1 MLLSPESKKKRV
13 TSEGEINPLGN
24 RNSSPLRRMLKN
36 ALTLSFVHRI
46 IRTFPPTTT
55 AGTEE
60 KRGARERSFL
70 LDVRNQIVITRTVR
84 TTSAVSR
91 TESKKRG
98 LSLCLWNTHTLKKGE
113 KSVLPLF
120 PEVWRERDQ
129 EEEERKKE
137 REILS
142 PDQHPN
148 PSKPL
153 TTTCT
158 KTWIGFN
165 ICVLYQTCL
174 GGKRSR
180 KLEPRDG
187 QPFEEG
193 SPFAKTCS
201 KKKLQV

>member
-60 KRGARERSFL
+60 KRGARERFFL

-113 KSVLPLF
+113 KSALPLF

-153 TTTCT
+153 TTTMY
-158 KTWIGFN
+158 KNMDWVQHLRFVPN
-165 ICVLYQTCL
+165 LL
-174 GGKRSR
+174 GGKKEQKIGTS
-180 KLEPRDG
+180 
-187 QPFEEG
+187 
-193 SPFAKTCS
+193 
-201 KKKLQV
+201 